1 MVTGELDPDNPN
13 VVEYGPTDETG
24 TKIDVSGRESIDVE
38 LFGAAGGSTSDS
50 DGAAGGRVIGREY
63 DVSDVSE
70 VTLVIADGRIGTL
83 NGGEG
88 VTVTGD
94 GGGLTAVS
102 RSGEIDLAA
111 HGGGGGYRDGSQLRG
126 GGGGAAGG
134 TGGSGEDSDGDDG
147 ESDPQVAD
155 LGGDGG
161 SKTDFA
167 DSDPTPGSG
176 EIVTEPRVDSGDVF
190 EGGGRSIHQGLARIK
205 FTPKTSVTI
214 TETNSPIPVGD
225 EVEVDVDVTNEE
237 SEEAQITVELEVEP
251 A

>member
-38 LFGAAGGSTSDS
+38 LFGAAGGSTTDS

-63 DVSDVSE
+63 DVSDRSE
-70 VTLVIADGRIGTL
+70 ITLVVADGRIGAL
-83 NGGEG
+83 DGGEAVSAG
-88 VTVTGD
+88 N

-111 HGGGGGYRDGSQLRG
+111 HGGGGGYNDGTQLRG

-134 TGGSGEDSDGDDG
+134 SGGSGGGSDGDDG
-147 ESDPQVAD
+147 ESGPQVAD
-155 LGGDGG
+155 LGGGGG
-161 SKTDFA
+161 SITDFSE
-167 DSDPTPGSG
+167 SDPTPGSG
-176 EIVTEPRVDSGDVF
+176 EIVTEPRVGSGDVF
-190 EGGGRSIHQGLARIK
+190 EGGGRSIHQALARIK
-205 FTPKTSVTI
+205 FTPRTSVRI
-214 TETNSPIPVGD
+214 TGTNSPIPVGD

-237 SEEAQITVELEVEP
+237 AEEAQVTVELEVEP